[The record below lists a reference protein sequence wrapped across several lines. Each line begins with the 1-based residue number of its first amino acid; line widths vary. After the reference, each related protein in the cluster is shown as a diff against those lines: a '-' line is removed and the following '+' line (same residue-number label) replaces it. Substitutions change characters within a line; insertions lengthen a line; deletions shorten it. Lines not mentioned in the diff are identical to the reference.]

1 MNAENFT
8 DETRR
13 YNQRWG
19 GESKPAIKQIKKN
32 QQYKLAFG
40 MQRDCFEMS

>member
-13 YNQRWG
+13 YNQRGG
-19 GESKPAIKQIKKN
+19 GECRPAIKQMKK
-32 QQYKLAFG
+32 K
-40 MQRDCFEMS
+40 STI